1 MTSSPATFC
10 QSTLMLSAGHSRSPR
25 AQLTWPQVQSGAP
38 ELWGTPD
45 GRWKLSARG
54 FAGPAESANEGGDGV
69 GSRAV
74 VVELRAWERFSA
86 RVAPTLVS
94 QPRRGRT
101 RRVVWMWFGA
111 FPGAFGLG
119 RAQPQRRGTSP

>member
-1 MTSSPATFC
+1 MTSFPSTFC
-10 QSTLMLSAGHSRSPR
+10 QSALMLSAGHSRSPR
-25 AQLTWPQVQSGAP
+25 AQLNWPQVQPGAR
-38 ELWGTPD
+38 ELCGTPD

-54 FAGPAESANEGGDGV
+54 FAVPAENASEGGDGV
-69 GSRAV
+69 GSWAV

-101 RRVVWMWFGA
+101 
-111 FPGAFGLG
+111 FPNSPGGPQLG
-119 RAQPQRRGTSP
+119 